1 MGKLHL
7 ASLLSHLIPSP
18 SHSELPNTSTTNL
31 DQPLSTIEPLPL
43 HPLVILPASV
53 ELAELWHRLKTADAQ
68 TDGQD
73 WAIVSG
79 EGKFLGLLE
88 SHRLLKFLLGGKE
101 DRPTGEPPISP
112 HLFSPLVSPGS
123 GGEVLTLPIP
133 WLVDVLDRLPW
144 PLRLQTDDGMSVVDN
159 VVWRSVVGANGRGEF
174 TTGEGSEIIAP
185 LPAIDSFREKTLN
198 RSEAN
203 LEDRPHITS
212 KDLNFPLAETCV
224 LPGEVEPVWQF
235 IKIPLPLRLSHI
247 PGSLA
252 EAIVEIPLHQK
263 PTPEQSIAKLRDPP
277 PSNGGKALWL
287 VLARDVAEQQQL
299 ATELAAKN
307 ADLVRLNRLKDEFLA
322 CISHEL
328 KTPLTSVLGL
338 SSLLKDQSV
347 GKLNDR
353 QARYAELIHR
363 SGRHLMAVVND
374 ILDLT
379 RIETGQ
385 MELIAEPVRIEEVCS
400 RAFEQATG
408 REHLSSSAT
417 PGSGDDDRH
426 FHLEIEPG
434 LDTIVADELRL
445 RQMLSHLLSNAL
457 KFTPKGRDIGL
468 KVNRWESWIAFTV
481 WDNGLG
487 IPAEKQ
493 HLIFQKFQQL
503 ENPLIRQFE
512 GTGLGLVL
520 TQGIARAHGGDVTF
534 ISKED
539 HGSEFTILLPPCP
552 PAANTSGVPVVRDK
566 QLVLLVEAVPRF
578 VESVTGML
586 SALGLRPCIAR
597 AGTDALE
604 KARRLQPGAVLIDPL
619 LPLLSGWD
627 ALTLIK
633 SDPQTRHI
641 PAVMM
646 GTLADKKQAL
656 ERHADGFLVLPVQ
669 EDALRDELTRLHCL
683 QVNRESSP
691 PAKLTVL
698 RLIPTDNP
706 SPNPLL
712 ADHIT
717 SDSSDNLRL
726 LEAYDLDQAELLAR
740 IWQPHAILL
749 DGISSMSD
757 DVNGFLQE
765 LSEYPE
771 LGAVPLVTLDR
782 LTTEAA
788 NKISGLSV
796 FPCLQPVGA
805 DGSHRAPSSQL
816 IDVIKVAAGMREKPT
831 ILVVDLWRLPEFGPP
846 ETEARGDEAEEGE
859 PQRRLEHQEI
869 GSPGVVVTF
878 NPGRIHPSPAATNG
892 LSTIS
897 SGNQSQDGAWLPALI
912 QYLQTA
918 GFKGTIASSWSEVW
932 QQLQHQGVD
941 LLVLYWPNR
950 LQPSP
955 ILLEALRALGQV
967 HSLPPVFVLRSR
979 GFRPFTPATSVE
991 KKSVLPVSGGVA
1003 IVKDGSFDLPE
1014 AESSLQNGTLDL
1026 DNGNMGGDFYSVVSS
1041 IAAKILPSSLS
1052 MSQLVHE
1059 IILSL
1064 QTR

>member
-1 MGKLHL
+1 MGSVGSVVSNLP
-7 ASLLSHLIPSP
+7 PSP
-18 SHSELPNTSTTNL
+18 
-31 DQPLSTIEPLPL
+31 
-43 HPLVILPASV
+43 
-53 ELAELWHRLKTADAQ
+53 
-68 TDGQD
+68 
-73 WAIVSG
+73 
-79 EGKFLGLLE
+79 
-88 SHRLLKFLLGGKE
+88 
-101 DRPTGEPPISP
+101 PTPP
-112 HLFSPLVSPGS
+112 HLPPPPTPPRPPVSPS
-123 GGEVLTLPIP
+123 APE
-133 WLVDVLDRLPW
+133 LV
-144 PLRLQTDDGMSVVDN
+144 
-159 VVWRSVVGANGRGEF
+159 
-174 TTGEGSEIIAP
+174 EG
-185 LPAIDSFREKTLN
+185 
-198 RSEAN
+198 
-203 LEDRPHITS
+203 
-212 KDLNFPLAETCV
+212 
-224 LPGEVEPVWQF
+224 
-235 IKIPLPLRLSHI
+235 
-247 PGSLA
+247 
-252 EAIVEIPLHQK
+252 
-263 PTPEQSIAKLRDPP
+263 
-277 PSNGGKALWL
+277 PSLWL

-385 MELIAEPVRIEEVCS
+385 MELIAEPVKIDEVCY

-408 REHLSSSAT
+408 REHLSSSAAP
-417 PGSGDDDRH
+417 PGTDDGRH
-426 FHLEIEPG
+426 WHLEIDPG
-434 LDTIVADELRL
+434 LETIVADELRL

-552 PAANTSGVPVVRDK
+552 PSATTAGVPVVRDK

-586 SALGLRPCIAR
+586 SALGLRTCIAR

-656 ERHADGFLVLPVQ
+656 ERYADGFLLLPVQ
-669 EDALRDELTRLHCL
+669 EEALRDELTRLHCL
-683 QVNRESSP
+683 HVNRESIP
-691 PAKLTVL
+691 PTKLTVL
-698 RLIPTDNP
+698 RLIPTENP

-712 ADHIT
+712 ADNMT
-717 SDSSDNLRL
+717 SDHGDSLRL

-740 IWQPHAILL
+740 IWQPNAILL
-749 DGISSMSD
+749 DGISLMSE
-757 DVNGFLQE
+757 DVNGFLQD
-765 LSEYPE
+765 LSEYPS
-771 LGAVPLVTLDR
+771 LGSVPVVTLDR
-782 LTTEAA
+782 QTTEAA
-788 NKISGLSV
+788 NKISGLNV
-796 FPCLQPVGA
+796 FPCLLPLAA
-805 DGSHRAPSSQL
+805 DGANRSPSSQL
-816 IDVIKVAAGMREKPT
+816 IDVIKLAAGMHEKPT
-831 ILVVDLWRLPEFGPP
+831 ILVVDLSRLPEFSPP
-846 ETEARGDEAEEGE
+846 ETGDRGEGGE
-859 PQRRLEHQEI
+859 PQRLFGHREI
-869 GSPGVVVTF
+869 GREPTGLSVAF
-878 NPGRIHPSPAATNG
+878 NPGSRIHRSSEVEAWSPNPYPNPQ
-892 LSTIS
+892 
-897 SGNQSQDGAWLPALI
+897 GNQNDGAWLPALI

-932 QQLQHQGVD
+932 QQLHHQGVD
-941 LLVLYWPNR
+941 LLVLYWR
-950 LQPSP
+950 HGLKPSP
-955 ILLEALRALGQV
+955 SLLEALRDLGQV

-979 GFRPFTPATSVE
+979 GERLFSPTTPVE
-991 KKSVLPVSGGVA
+991 KKSVLPLSGGVA
-1003 IVKDGSFDLPE
+1003 IDEKGSFDLPE
-1014 AESSLQNGTLDL
+1014 IESPLENGMEDL
-1026 DNGNMGGDFYSVVSS
+1026 DNGNIGADFHSVVRS
-1041 IAAKILPSSLS
+1041 IATKILPSSLS
-1052 MSQLVHE
+1052 MSQLLHE

-1064 QTR
+1064 QG